1 MNYLL
6 ISDIIWYGGHILTGI
21 SILFTQNN
29 FYVAVSLVAI
39 GQFIT
44 MISRPIGRI
53 TNDEM
58 KDNNLDF
65 V

>member
-39 GQFIT
+39 GQIIT

-58 KDNNLDF
+58 KDKNLDF